1 MKSLIIKSQKVNT
14 LGSLDKRPHGVRR
27 VSAVNRQEGVALI
40 LVLVVIALATII
52 ATQLITM
59 RGIYSQ
65 RTSNMMQAENAW
77 GYAVGAEQLARIAI
91 NQALKNEDTV
101 HLGQVWASQTVVF
114 PIDGG
119 QLTASLTDLRGCFN
133 INMIGTQ
140 AGSAANPNNE
150 DQQQRQPV
158 DNNKALPGQ
167 LVFQNLLRFLLQQST
182 DPELAAIEPELIA
195 ARLRDWIDTDSIP
208 AGFEGAEDQDYM
220 GFAQPYRAANQKI
233 VSVSE
238 LRTISGFT
246 PDLMELI
253 EPYICVVPDNEDLI
267 VNVNTIPVER
277 AELLAAMY
285 ENMTPDTARGIIAAR
300 PAAGF
305 EQADFD
311 PQVPADAKLIRGVAI
326 DFTSSY
332 FAAMIEVQLGQT
344 TTRLKS
350 LLFYNKSGSAVQ
362 TLARLGHN
370 D

>member
-1 MKSLIIKSQKVNT
+1 MKSSSGQSYKSNT
-14 LGSLDKRPHGVRR
+14 HGRSVKRTGGMNNL
-27 VSAVNRQEGVALI
+27 STVNRQGGVALI

-52 ATQLITM
+52 ASQLITM

-65 RTSNMMQAENAW
+65 RTSNLIQAENAW

-101 HLGQVWASQTVVF
+101 HLGQLWASQTVVF

-133 INMIGTQ
+133 INMM
-140 AGSAANPNNE
+140 SARANADNPNRDE
-150 DQQQRQPV
+150 QQQQQPV
-158 DNNKALPGQ
+158 DNSKALPGQ

-182 DPELAAIEPELIA
+182 DPELSAIEPELLA

-220 GFAQPYRAANQKI
+220 GFVQPYRAANQKI

-238 LRTISGFT
+238 LRTIRGFT
-246 PDLMELI
+246 PDLMALI
-253 EPYICVVPDNEDLI
+253 EPYICVIPDNEDLI
-267 VNVNTIPVER
+267 VNVNTIEVER

-285 ENMTPDTARGIIAAR
+285 ENMTPDTARGIITAR

-305 EQADFD
+305 EPADFD
-311 PQVPADAKLIRGVAI
+311 PQVPADAKLIRGVTV

-332 FAAMIEVQLGQT
+332 FAAKIEVQLGQT